1 MKKQNHEY
9 EFVLSLENGFDD
21 YDRLEGALFK
31 AGCDDATLSLRYG
44 RLFLAFAREAT
55 SYEEAVVSAIADVAK
70 AGTRVHQVDGTDL
83 VTQAEIARRVGR
95 SRRLISQYVAGKRG
109 PGGFPPPDCTIA
121 EGTPVWKWCAVSH
134 CLHQNAM
141 INEATAREAQV
152 AWTVNLVLK
161 QSQRS
166 RTSPATLPEFE
177 AGLAQ
182 RVMKVLER

>member
-1 MKKQNHEY
+1 
-9 EFVLSLENGFDD
+9 
-21 YDRLEGALFK
+21 
-31 AGCDDATLSLRYG
+31 
-44 RLFLAFAREAT
+44 
-55 SYEEAVVSAIADVAK
+55 
-70 AGTRVHQVDGTDL
+70 
-83 VTQAEIARRVGR
+83 
-95 SRRLISQYVAGKRG
+95 
-109 PGGFPPPDCTIA
+109 
-121 EGTPVWKWCAVSH
+121 
-134 CLHQNAM
+134 M